1 MTNDRNSGFS
11 RLLAAAL
18 ALLLFGG
25 IGTSLSVAQNT
36 PPAAA
41 PNAPPAN
48 ANQPT
53 NAFQGFTRN
62 RKDPVNIEANTLEVR
77 DKEKIAIFRGN
88 VVVVQGDT
96 TMRCRELEV
105 YYEGNALGADP
116 RQQVP
121 ATKNQQKSESA
132 QRIKRLIAIGGVIVT
147 AKDQKAVG
155 DKGTFEMATNIVIL
169 DGNVVVTQGQ
179 NVIHG
184 DKLTVN
190 LTTGT
195 SQVHGMK
202 QQGTPPRV
210 KGVFVP
216 SSMDEKDKKDKKNK
230 DKKDAQS
237 PRKKQPAAN

>member
-1 MTNDRNSGFS
+1 MTKDKKNFSS
-11 RLLAAAL
+11 RLLAATL
-18 ALLLFGG
+18 ALLMLGG
-25 IGTSLSVAQNT
+25 ISTSLSFAQNSA
-36 PPAAA
+36 PADSAA
-41 PNAPPAN
+41 PA
-48 ANQPT
+48 

-62 RKDPVNIEANTLEVR
+62 RKDPVNIEANYLEVR
-77 DKEKIAIFRGN
+77 DKDKVAIFKGN

-105 YYEGNALGADP
+105 HYEGSALGNDP
-116 RQQVP
+116 RQNVP
-121 ATKNQQKSESA
+121 ATKSQQKTESA

-169 DGNVVVTQGQ
+169 AGNVVVTQGQ

-190 LTTGT
+190 LTDGT
-195 SQVHGMK
+195 SKVDGVK
-202 QQGTPPRV
+202 QQGATPRV

-216 SSMDEKDKKDKKNK
+216 SSMDKKDKN
-230 DKKDAQS
+230 KKDDDRPAQ
-237 PRKKQPAAN
+237 KK